1 MSLKESLQGK
11 LIKIT
16 DDVLPHLQESL
27 ADIRKRLDNLNSSL
41 ASRAIPEQ
49 RRSRVQELAI
59 QEKAQQAG
67 QGAKAGKPASGK
79 RSSGK
84 GR

>member
-16 DDVLPHLQESL
+16 DELLPHLQENL

-41 ASRAIPEQ
+41 ASRAIPEH

-67 QGAKAGKPASGK
+67 QGAKAGKSASGK
-79 RSSGK
+79 RRSGK

>member
-11 LIKIT
+11 LTKIT
-16 DDVLPHLQESL
+16 DDLLPHVQESL
-27 ADIRKRLDNLNSSL
+27 AEIRRRLDHLNSSL
-41 ASRAIPEQ
+41 ASRAIPE
-49 RRSRVQELAI
+49 RRRPRVQELSI
-59 QEKAQQAG
+59 QEKAEQAG

-79 RSSGK
+79 RRSGK

>member
-27 ADIRKRLDNLNSSL
+27 ADIRKRLDKLNSSL
-41 ASRAIPEQ
+41 ASKAIPE
-49 RRSRVQELAI
+49 RRRTRVRELSI

-67 QGAKAGKPASGK
+67 QGRKQPQGAAGKRRETPQA
-79 RSSGK
+79 
-84 GR
+84 

>member
-27 ADIRKRLDNLNSSL
+27 ADIRKRLDKLNSSL
-41 ASRAIPEQ
+41 ASKAIPE
-49 RRSRVQELAI
+49 RRRTRVRELSM
-59 QEKAQQAG
+59 QEKAEQAG
-67 QGAKAGKPASGK
+67 QGRKRKQARAGKRQSKPEA
-79 RSSGK
+79 
-84 GR
+84 